1 MRVYQFADK
10 EYTSLTALCRAHDE
24 LVLPPDADVE
34 LLAATGITLAERPE
48 PEPTPEEALAQAKA
62 LRAAA
67 VAGIVVE
74 VDGLPFNG
82 DEDAQR
88 RMNNALTVG
97 DLSGQSSTPWV
108 LADNSVRE
116 VSRAQ
121 LEKAL
126 VLSVQ
131 RMSELWMLP
140 YTETE
145 SGQEPGQDV
154 ETEVGQDAETES
166 GQDAETESGQDAGQ
180 DAETEIGQEAET
192 ELGQDAETEPGQE
205 AGQEAETE
213 SGQVAGQDV
222 ETAAGAQVSEA
233 VAAEGGH
240 AG

>member
-34 LLAATGITLAERPE
+34 LLAATGITLAERPD

-67 VAGIVVE
+67 VAAIVVE

-140 YTETE
+140 YTET
-145 SGQEPGQDV
+145 
-154 ETEVGQDAETES
+154 A
-166 GQDAETESGQDAGQ
+166 AGQDAGQ
-180 DAETEIGQEAET
+180 DAETAAGQEP
-192 ELGQDAETEPGQE
+192 GQDAETE
-205 AGQEAETE
+205 AGQD
-213 SGQVAGQDV
+213 AGQDV